1 VAFRRITVHLRVLPL
16 AANLPNYGA
25 AAFSAP
31 VKVKE

>member
-1 VAFRRITVHLRVLPL
+1 MTVHLRVLPL
-16 AANLPNYGA
+16 AANFPNYGA

>member
-1 VAFRRITVHLRVLPL
+1 VPLRVLSL
-16 AANLPNYGA
+16 AANFPNYGA